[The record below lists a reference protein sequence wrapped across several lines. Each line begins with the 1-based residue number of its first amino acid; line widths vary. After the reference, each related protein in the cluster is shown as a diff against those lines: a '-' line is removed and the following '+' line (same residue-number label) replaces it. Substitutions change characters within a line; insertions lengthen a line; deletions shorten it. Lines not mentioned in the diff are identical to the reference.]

1 MYVTNKG
8 RKIFSKISLYA
19 LLIVAAVIVG
29 YPFLWMLLSSFKDI
43 NEFYL
48 VPPQL
53 FPQKWITDNYVEIFA
68 KWHFGI
74 YYKNSILV
82 TAAQLLGNLVIVL
95 FAGYGFAK
103 YRFRF
108 KTFFFMLILST
119 TMIPWVATIIPL
131 FIVAT
136 RLGWINTYT
145 GLILPGAADAFGIFL
160 ARNFIG
166 GIPDALIEAA
176 RIDGAGEWKIFFR
189 IVLPAVQPLIAVL
202 TINKMVSSWNA
213 FQWPLLVVNS
223 DDLRT
228 IPIAIANLSSR
239 FYDSYDLK
247 MAAATMAIIPV
258 LAVYIIFQKHFVE
271 GVTLSGIK

>member
-1 MYVTNKG
+1 MTSKT
-8 RKIFSKISLYA
+8 RRLFSKSATYIF
-19 LLIVAAVIVG
+19 LILVAVIVG

-43 NEFYL
+43 SEFYMI
-48 VPPQL
+48 PPRL
-53 FPQKWITDNYVEIFA
+53 FPEVWLTDNYVEIFT
-68 KWHFGI
+68 KWSFGT
-74 YYKNSILV
+74 YYKNSIIV
-82 TAAQLLGNLVIVL
+82 TAAQLIGNLIIVL

-108 KTFFFMLILST
+108 KTFFFMLILCT

-131 FIVAT
+131 YIVAT
-136 RLGWINTYT
+136 NLGWINTYV
-145 GLILPGAADAFGIFL
+145 GLIIPGAADAFSIFL
-160 ARNFIG
+160 ARNFIS
-166 GIPDALIEAA
+166 GIPDPLIEAA
-176 RIDGAGEWKIFFR
+176 RIDGAGERKIFFN
-189 IVLPAVQPLIAVL
+189 IVLPSVKPLIAVI

-223 DDLRT
+223 DELRT

-258 LAVYIIFQKHFVE
+258 LILYIAFQKHFVE

>member
-1 MYVTNKG
+1 MTSKT
-8 RKIFSKISLYA
+8 RRLFSKSATYI
-19 LLIVAAVIVG
+19 LLILVAVIVG

-43 NEFYL
+43 SEFYMI
-48 VPPQL
+48 PPRL
-53 FPQKWITDNYVEIFA
+53 FPEVWLTDNYVEIFT
-68 KWHFGI
+68 KWSFGT
-74 YYKNSILV
+74 YYKNSIIV
-82 TAAQLLGNLVIVL
+82 TAAQLIGNLIIVL

-108 KTFFFMLILST
+108 KTFFFMLILCT

-131 FIVAT
+131 YIVAT
-136 RLGWINTYT
+136 NLGWINTYV
-145 GLILPGAADAFGIFL
+145 GLIIPGAADAFSIFL
-160 ARNFIG
+160 ARNFIS
-166 GIPDALIEAA
+166 GIPDPLIEAA
-176 RIDGAGEWKIFFR
+176 RIDGAGERKIFFNL
-189 IVLPAVQPLIAVL
+189 VLPSVKPLIAVI

-223 DDLRT
+223 DELRT

-247 MAAATMAIIPV
+247 MAAATMAISPV
-258 LAVYIIFQKHFVE
+258 LILYIAFQKHFVE

>member
-1 MYVTNKG
+1 MTSKT
-8 RKIFSKISLYA
+8 RRLFSKSATYI
-19 LLIVAAVIVG
+19 LLILVAVIVG

-43 NEFYL
+43 SEFYMI
-48 VPPQL
+48 PPRL
-53 FPQKWITDNYVEIFA
+53 FPEVWLTDNYVEIFT
-68 KWHFGI
+68 KWSFGT
-74 YYKNSILV
+74 YYKNSIIV
-82 TAAQLLGNLVIVL
+82 TAAQLIGNLIIVL

-108 KTFFFMLILST
+108 KTFFFMLILCT

-131 FIVAT
+131 YIVAT
-136 RLGWINTYT
+136 NLGWINTYV
-145 GLILPGAADAFGIFL
+145 GLIIPGAADAFSIFL
-160 ARNFIG
+160 ARNFIS
-166 GIPDALIEAA
+166 GIPDPLIEAA
-176 RIDGAGEWKIFFR
+176 RIDGAGERKIFFN
-189 IVLPAVQPLIAVL
+189 IVLPSVKPLIAVI

-223 DDLRT
+223 DELRT

-258 LAVYIIFQKHFVE
+258 LILYIAFQKHFVE
-271 GVTLSGIK
+271 GVTLLGIK

>member
-1 MYVTNKG
+1 MTSKT
-8 RKIFSKISLYA
+8 RRLFSKSATYI
-19 LLIVAAVIVG
+19 LLILVAVIVG

-43 NEFYL
+43 SEFYMI
-48 VPPQL
+48 PPRL
-53 FPQKWITDNYVEIFA
+53 FPEVWLTDNYVEIFT
-68 KWHFGI
+68 KWSFGT
-74 YYKNSILV
+74 YYKNSIIV
-82 TAAQLLGNLVIVL
+82 TAAQLIGNLIIVL

-108 KTFFFMLILST
+108 KTFFFMLILCT

-131 FIVAT
+131 YIVAT
-136 RLGWINTYT
+136 NLGWINTYV
-145 GLILPGAADAFGIFL
+145 GLIIPGAADAFSIFL
-160 ARNFIG
+160 ACNFIS
-166 GIPDALIEAA
+166 GIPDPLIEAA
-176 RIDGAGEWKIFFR
+176 RIDGAGERKIFFN
-189 IVLPAVQPLIAVL
+189 IVLPSVKPLIAVI

-223 DDLRT
+223 DELRT

-258 LAVYIIFQKHFVE
+258 LILYIAFQKHFVE

>member
-1 MYVTNKG
+1 MTSKT
-8 RKIFSKISLYA
+8 RRLFSKSATYI
-19 LLIVAAVIVG
+19 LLILVAVIVG

-43 NEFYL
+43 SEFYMI
-48 VPPQL
+48 PPRL
-53 FPQKWITDNYVEIFA
+53 FPEVWLTDNYVEIFT
-68 KWHFGI
+68 KWSFGT
-74 YYKNSILV
+74 YYKNSIIV
-82 TAAQLLGNLVIVL
+82 TAAQLIGNLIIVL

-108 KTFFFMLILST
+108 KTFFFMLILCT

-131 FIVAT
+131 YIVAT
-136 RLGWINTYT
+136 NLGWINTYV
-145 GLILPGAADAFGIFL
+145 GLIIPGAADAFSIFL
-160 ARNFIG
+160 ARNFIS
-166 GIPDALIEAA
+166 GIPDPLIEAA
-176 RIDGAGEWKIFFR
+176 RIDGAGERKIFFN
-189 IVLPAVQPLIAVL
+189 IVLPSVKPLIAVI

-223 DDLRT
+223 DELRT

-258 LAVYIIFQKHFVE
+258 LILFIAFQKHFVE

>member
-1 MYVTNKG
+1 MTSKT
-8 RKIFSKISLYA
+8 RRLFSKSATYI
-19 LLIVAAVIVG
+19 LLILVAVIVG

-43 NEFYL
+43 SEFYMI
-48 VPPQL
+48 PPRL
-53 FPQKWITDNYVEIFA
+53 FPEVWLTDNYVEIFT
-68 KWHFGI
+68 KWSFGT
-74 YYKNSILV
+74 YYKNSIIV
-82 TAAQLLGNLVIVL
+82 TAGQLIGNLIIVL

-108 KTFFFMLILST
+108 KTFFFMLILCT

-131 FIVAT
+131 YIVAT
-136 RLGWINTYT
+136 NLGWINTYV
-145 GLILPGAADAFGIFL
+145 GLIIPGAADAFSIFL
-160 ARNFIG
+160 ARNFIS
-166 GIPDALIEAA
+166 GIPDPLIEAA
-176 RIDGAGEWKIFFR
+176 RIDGAGERKIFFN
-189 IVLPAVQPLIAVL
+189 IVLPSVKPLIAVI

-223 DDLRT
+223 DELRT

-258 LAVYIIFQKHFVE
+258 LILYIAFQKHFVE

>member
-1 MYVTNKG
+1 MTSKT
-8 RKIFSKISLYA
+8 RRLFSKSATYI
-19 LLIVAAVIVG
+19 LLILVAVIVG

-43 NEFYL
+43 SEFYMI
-48 VPPQL
+48 PPRL
-53 FPQKWITDNYVEIFA
+53 FPEVWLTDNYVEIFT
-68 KWHFGI
+68 KWSFGT
-74 YYKNSILV
+74 YYKNSIIV
-82 TAAQLLGNLVIVL
+82 TAAQLIGNLIIVL

-108 KTFFFMLILST
+108 KTFFFMLILCT
-119 TMIPWVATIIPL
+119 TMIPWVATLIPL
-131 FIVAT
+131 YIVAT
-136 RLGWINTYT
+136 NLGWINTYV
-145 GLILPGAADAFGIFL
+145 GLIIPGAADAFSIFL
-160 ARNFIG
+160 ARNFIS
-166 GIPDALIEAA
+166 GIPDPLIEAA
-176 RIDGAGEWKIFFR
+176 RIDGAGERKIFFN
-189 IVLPAVQPLIAVL
+189 IVLPSVKPLIAVI

-223 DDLRT
+223 DELRT

-258 LAVYIIFQKHFVE
+258 LILYIAFQKHFVE

>member
-1 MYVTNKG
+1 MTSKT
-8 RKIFSKISLYA
+8 RRLFSKSATYI
-19 LLIVAAVIVG
+19 LLILVAVIVG

-43 NEFYL
+43 SEFYMI
-48 VPPQL
+48 PPRL
-53 FPQKWITDNYVEIFA
+53 FPEVWLTDNYVEIFT
-68 KWHFGI
+68 KWSFGT
-74 YYKNSILV
+74 YYKNSIIV
-82 TAAQLLGNLVIVL
+82 TAAQLIGNLIIVL

-108 KTFFFMLILST
+108 KTFFFMLILCT

-131 FIVAT
+131 YIVAT
-136 RLGWINTYT
+136 NLGWINTYV
-145 GLILPGAADAFGIFL
+145 GLIIPGAADAFSIFL
-160 ARNFIG
+160 ARNFIS
-166 GIPDALIEAA
+166 GIPDPLIEAA
-176 RIDGAGEWKIFFR
+176 RIAGAGERKIFFN
-189 IVLPAVQPLIAVL
+189 IVLPSVKPLIAVI

-223 DDLRT
+223 DELRT

-258 LAVYIIFQKHFVE
+258 LILYIAFQKHFVE